1 MKSIFLCLLLP
12 LLAPARLA
20 AGERGVSIAPLEV
33 SGVAPCSVIRFTVQP
48 PISGGAAVSWA
59 IEPKTGLM
67 MPQGFYEAPRAYP
80 KDDIS
85 VTVTAS
91 LEGKALGTSTVKLKK
106 GAEPFVCPTP
116 ALGVP
121 GIDSTAT
128 FELMGT
134 VEADPE
140 RPARAATWKL
150 EPADPRTSGA
160 IDAVTGKYSAPRA
173 LLPGGDEMTVIATY
187 NGKDVRAHFPVLGAP
202 AEAGHGNADPHKW
215 TQWWVAAL
223 VLAIL
228 AGGLYLAR
236 RWHRIKLEVLE
247 GPAAPPEPVLAEAD
261 RAAEARLSGPD
272 APAGPNP
279 DSPPAWPEFGV
290 FEAKFDDLK
299 QRLEESE
306 KKLSEE
312 IAQGIGCLEAQLSA
326 LPSAEAICQLLE
338 QFEDERRKER
348 EARAN
353 EFRLRSGRRI
363 LAEIEQLEIVALAK
377 EAVRAATGLSPAA
390 LARVDELGSYKT
402 LLGEMRE
409 AREAMDRGEAP
420 RLEMASLK
428 RQWEEQAKKVNPA
441 RFLPL
446 LSAVHGKAPA
456 LLSLLGIEEILP
468 PESLSASELA
478 DYEVSR
484 TSGIGNRFRV
494 VEVVER
500 GYQTKDGKP
509 LRRPKITVMAVGA
522 QEI

>member
-1 MKSIFLCLLLP
+1 
-12 LLAPARLA
+12 
-20 AGERGVSIAPLEV
+20 
-33 SGVAPCSVIRFTVQP
+33 VIRFTLQP
-48 PISGGAAVSWA
+48 PRSGKAAVSWV

-67 MPQGFYEAPRAYP
+67 MPQGFYVAPNLYP
-80 KDDIS
+80 EKDTS

-91 LEGKALGTSTVKLKK
+91 LDGTALGTATVTLKK
-106 GAEPFVCPTP
+106 GAGPFICPMQ
-116 ALGVP
+116 GVP
-121 GIDSTAT
+121 GIDPTAT
-128 FELMGT
+128 FELRGT
-134 VEADPE
+134 VAADPD

-150 EPADPRTSGA
+150 APADPRTSGT
-160 IDAVTGKYSAPRA
+160 IDAASGVYTAPRT
-173 LLPGGDEMTVIATY
+173 LLPGSRETTVIATY
-187 NGKDVRAHFPVLGAP
+187 NGKEVRAQFPVLGAP

-215 TQWWVAAL
+215 IQWWIAAL

-228 AGGLYLAR
+228 TGGLYLAR
-236 RWHRIKLEVLE
+236 RWHRRKREALEELE
-247 GPAAPPEPVLAEAD
+247 ELAAQPEAEPVESD
-261 RAAEARLSGPD
+261 RAGQAVVSEPA
-272 APAGPNP
+272 APAGPDP
-279 DSPPAWPEFGV
+279 GAPLTRVEFAA
-290 FEAKFDDLK
+290 FEAKFDLLK
-299 QRLEESE
+299 QRFEESE
-306 KKLSEE
+306 KKLGEE
-312 IAQGIGCLEAQLSA
+312 IANGFDSLDAQVSN
-326 LPSAEAICQLLE
+326 LPSVETIFQLLE

-348 EARAN
+348 GARAN
-353 EFRLRSGRRI
+353 EHRVRSGRRI
-363 LAEIEQLEIVALAK
+363 LAEIEQLEIVALAR

-428 RQWEEQAKKVNPA
+428 RQWEEEAKKVNPA